1 MGECQWDAVSDLKA
15 SLTWKCQ
22 LDIKADGGWN
32 IVGILYAT
40 WASAVSYSGQKY
52 VPYVH
57 APLLTQGFQAG
68 VHWTFSQVGGVVL
81 LLFHFDQV
89 FSHCD
94 AWWQVFSFFEF
105 RSQPDVWHGQKVF
118 SSAQIYS
125 FWVMLTGCWGRC
137 SQVSHCHPRLWKLK

>member
-40 WASAVSYSGQKY
+40 WASAVLYSGQKY

-68 VHWTFSQVGGVVL
+68 VHRTFSQVGGV
-81 LLFHFDQV
+81 
-89 FSHCD
+89 
-94 AWWQVFSFFEF
+94 
-105 RSQPDVWHGQKVF
+105 
-118 SSAQIYS
+118 
-125 FWVMLTGCWGRC
+125 GR
-137 SQVSHCHPRLWKLK
+137 LNA